1 MIADIKTARLN
12 AGLKRHEFARRVGV
26 SAVAVWKWET
36 GKTQPTVGKN
46 DSDYQVCRNNQG
58 RLALVGLTCQGW
70 RFALEEKAP
79 R

>member
-36 GKTQPTVGKN
+36 GKTQLGTKRLHL
-46 DSDYQVCRNNQG
+46 VCPRC
-58 RLALVGLTCQGW
+58 GLKLNG
-70 RFALEEKAP
+70 EIV
-79 R
+79 